1 MKGCSVMRQCC
12 MRKNSRKNL
21 VNLNKYKIVFI
32 SSLLFFVVSIS
43 KYFYTQSL
51 SNGKAFIKEEASE
64 STHISA
70 VCQTVK
76 NMDFAIKEPQM
87 DITENEDKLYKEVYL
102 KVLKN
107 EMPLLGVE
115 KEYYRDLWKAG
126 ISFEELLEKKDE
138 DCFPYLLYY
147 DDLDGDG
154 KPELGVNQG
163 CLYLFDYEL
172 GDDGAHVLYCQESC
186 YFEGILGAGQ
196 IWYHDGLHA
205 NVIRDRYVYLN
216 RDNEWEEWALDL
228 EQAVGSAQN
237 YYLVGTTLY
246 QQIDVGEE
254 NWNEITAPFFEM
266 TKYEIPKKTFWDV
279 FGELL

>member
-1 MKGCSVMRQCC
+1 MQYLRMP
-12 MRKNSRKNL
+12 KNGR
-21 VNLNKYKIVFI
+21 KYKIIFVCC
-32 SSLLFFVVSIS
+32 LLFFVVSIS
-43 KYFYTQSL
+43 KYLYTQSL
-51 SNGKAFIKEEASE
+51 SNGKALIKEDLSE
-64 STHISA
+64 SIHISA

-87 DITENEDKLYKEVYL
+87 DITENEDRLYKEAYL

-107 EMPLLGVE
+107 EMPLLGWE
-115 KEYYRDLWKAG
+115 KEYYSDLWMAG
-126 ISFEELLEKKDE
+126 ISFEELLERKDE
-138 DCFPYLLYY
+138 DRFPYLLYY

-172 GDDGAHVLYCQESC
+172 GEGGVHVLYCQQSC
-186 YFEGILGAGQ
+186 YFGGILGAGQ

-216 RDNEWEEWALDL
+216 RDNVWEEGALDL
-228 EQAVGSAQN
+228 EREVGSAQN

-246 QQIDVGEE
+246 KQIDVGEE

-266 TKYEIPKKTFWDV
+266 TKHEIPRKTLLDV